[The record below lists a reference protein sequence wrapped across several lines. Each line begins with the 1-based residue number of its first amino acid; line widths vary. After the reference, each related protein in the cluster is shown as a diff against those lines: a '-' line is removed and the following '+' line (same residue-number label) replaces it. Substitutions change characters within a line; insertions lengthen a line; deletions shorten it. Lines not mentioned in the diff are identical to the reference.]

1 MTYGDVAS
9 RLRDT
14 MIWLLERRRITQQL
28 GGPGS
33 FRVPVTTTEADRLA
47 MGEEIQRYRAA
58 VLTYCLEAVRAVT
71 PTADLDGKDRLRDP
85 AVALRHQ
92 LEVARAAMPADTQ
105 LSSLMMQRP
114 HFELVSRWQDAAR
127 IAIEGEREIAAIRRQ
142 PLSREQQAQVLKDA
156 ADLARGLVVLDIRY
170 KNVPGWRFLEQKG
183 RLMTAATAVSER
195 LEHPVGHIDRRPR
208 LATHARADRRTRP
221 AGTCRSSA
229 GAAQRR
235 RRPEPLPLG
244 IEPPTRAGRTGR
256 RVEAGRSSRRVH
268 RALACRTL
276 HRTRRVVP
284 RARSGQP
291 NGRRRTGRRPRRRSR
306 EQQRCTPTAGVVRPR
321 GSGLVRRSSGSSH
334 LGDRVDAR
342 IATAVEHGFQEKLY
356 FVAFTLPCL
365 DTHARDGIFRPAQ
378 KWIPVAST
386 SQTELLALTRER
398 LRPVQPPVVTA
409 PAVSAQ
415 GRAAYDAVLRLGR
428 GNAPRCSPRR

>member
-1 MTYGDVAS
+1 VTYGDVTS

-33 FRVPVTTTEADRLA
+33 FRVPVTTTEADRMA

-71 PTADLDGKDRLRDP
+71 PTADLEGKDRLRDP
-85 AVALRHQ
+85 ASALRHQ
-92 LEVARAAMPADTQ
+92 LEVARAAMPADTRV
-105 LSSLMMQRP
+105 SSLMMKRP
-114 HFELVSRWQDAAR
+114 HFELVSRWQEAAR
-127 IAIEGEREIAAIRRQ
+127 IAIEGEREIAAVRRQ

-156 ADLARGLVVLDIRY
+156 ADLVRGLVVLDIRY
-170 KNVPGWRFLEQKG
+170 KNVPGWHFLEQKG
-183 RLMTAATAVSER
+183 RLITAATAVSER
-195 LEHPVGHIDRRPR
+195 LDTPLDTSIDGLGWRPTPGRIQGPALPGLAGAVQAQHNVVVDLSQFPSASNLRHVLIAQADVSKQAAR
-208 LATHARADRRTRP
+208 LAESTATSLVGRFTERAELYCELVRASRTV
-221 AGTCRSSA
+221 G
-229 GAAQRR
+229 G
-235 RRPEPLPLG
+235 ELG
-244 IEPPTRAGRTGR
+244 AGRDAALESSNAAR
-256 RVEAGRSSRRVH
+256 RLRGGPVEGERVGE
-268 RALACRTL
+268 ALERLA
-276 HRTRRVVP
+276 
-284 RARSGQP
+284 
-291 NGRRRTGRRPRRRSR
+291 
-306 EQQRCTPTAGVVRPR
+306 
-321 GSGLVRRSSGSSH
+321 H

-378 KWIPVAST
+378 KWISVAST
-386 SQTELLALTRER
+386 SQTELLALTRQR